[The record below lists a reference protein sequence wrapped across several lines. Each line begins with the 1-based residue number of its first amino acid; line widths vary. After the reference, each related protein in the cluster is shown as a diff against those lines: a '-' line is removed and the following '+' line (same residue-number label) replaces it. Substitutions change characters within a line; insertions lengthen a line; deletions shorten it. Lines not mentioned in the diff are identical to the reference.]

1 MASIT
6 SPLPRPAHPHRPPT
20 PRRAARAA
28 GPRHLRWALLLALSL
43 SLPSLPSAA
52 ATRSTPSAPSAP
64 SAPKSPA
71 IPEVWP
77 TPRHIEGGG
86 RQLIVPERV
95 VEVLGPDTDPAA
107 RRVVETALRAA
118 GADRIV
124 TVPAGERP
132 PAAGLTVF
140 VGGPGENPATKGALR
155 RLGVRSPAGLPA
167 EGYVL
172 ASGRHAGRALLALS
186 GTDTTGT
193 FYAAQT
199 LRQLLTGTRLPAVTV
214 RDWPTAKL
222 RGVIEG
228 FYGTPWTHAERL
240 SQLDFYGRTKQ
251 NVYVYSPKDD
261 PYLRERWRDEYPAAQ
276 LGRLR
281 ELVDRAAADHVRFTY
296 ALSPG
301 LSVCYSSA
309 DDITA
314 LVRKFASLYD
324 IGVRSF
330 AIPLDDI
337 SYTKWNC
344 AADKERFGSGG
355 RAAGAAQAHLLN
367 RVWEKFSAGRA
378 GLDPLEMVPTE
389 YSDLADT
396 PYKTALRDQLDPDV
410 VVEWTGIGVIA
421 PTITAA
427 QVRQAREV
435 YGHPILVWDNYP
447 VNDYVTSRL
456 LLGPY
461 TGREA
466 GVARAS
472 VGVTANPMVQ
482 AEASKLALFTS
493 AACLWN
499 PDSYEPRAAFLAS
512 VRDLAR
518 SAETGKAGSGEAGSG
533 EPKAA
538 KWLRILA
545 ENNYSSQLD
554 ATESP
559 TLTRLVAA
567 FRKAYEADSGLD
579 RATAALRSYFT
590 DMAATPAKLRA
601 HLANPGFLMETS
613 PWLDKLGS
621 YGGAGLTA
629 VDLLLAGK
637 RGDTEAVSTYWNRLR
652 GERKALDAVPQ
663 QVSPGVMDQF
673 LYTAMLQH
681 APDPGVDASS
691 APGSLSLEPGASE
704 TVTLRFSS
712 AETRTVTW
720 KLDVPDGVTASPAR
734 GTVTVPAGSGAS
746 ADVTLTGVTE
756 GVHSVVVSGS
766 GVLDRAMP
774 VRVTDGDGTPRAL
787 TANFSG
793 ASVSSIDL
801 SSGRSTDI
809 AVGDN
814 PGEVVVSADGRT
826 AYAANQGSDTV
837 SVIDV
842 ARGEVTATVAVGR
855 VPAGLA
861 LTPDGGT
868 LWVAN
873 YTDGTV
879 QPVDTGTLKAGS
891 AVTVGSGPENMAIT
905 PDGRTLYVAN
915 MHDNTVTP
923 VGLATREAGPAI
935 PVGPRPFDVVAAP
948 DGKRVYVSNSGGST
962 VTPIDT
968 ATDDTEPT
976 LLVSGQAYGLGLSPD
991 GRTLWVSPSTG
1002 DSVTPVDTVTGAPG
1016 AKVTVGR
1023 SAFDVGLDW
1032 DGRTAYVTTA
1042 DGNRL
1047 VPVDTA
1053 SGTAGAPL
1061 TTGAYPLAV
1070 ALTPVPV
1077 S

>member
-6 SPLPRPAHPHRPPT
+6 SFLPHS
-20 PRRAARAA
+20 RRL
-28 GPRHLRWALLLALSL
+28 PWALLLALSL
-43 SLPSLPSAA
+43 SLPSFPSS
-52 ATRSTPSAPSAP
+52 ATATAAP
-64 SAPKSPA
+64 SAPKTPSV
-71 IPEVWP
+71 PEVWP
-77 TPRHIEGGG
+77 TPRQIEGDG
-86 RQLIVPERV
+86 RRITVPDQV
-95 VEVLGPDTDPAA
+95 VEVVGPDTDPSA
-107 RRVVETALRAA
+107 REVVEAALRAA

-124 TVPAGERP
+124 TVPAGKRP
-132 PAAGLTVF
+132 PAAGLTVY
-140 VGGPGENPATKGALR
+140 VGGPDENPATEGALR
-155 RLGVRSPAGLPA
+155 RLGAGSPAGLPA

-172 ASGRHAGRALLALS
+172 ASGRGSGRALLALS
-186 GTDTTGT
+186 GADTTGT

-199 LRQLLTGTRLPAVTV
+199 LRQLLIGRQLPEVTV
-214 RDWPTAKL
+214 RDWPTAAL
-222 RGVIEG
+222 RGVVEG
-228 FYGTPWTHAERL
+228 FYGTPWSHAERL

-261 PYLRERWRDEYPAAQ
+261 PYLRERWRDEYPAA
-276 LGRLR
+276 RLAQVR
-281 ELVDRAAADHVRFTY
+281 ELVERAAANHVRFTY

-301 LSVCYSSA
+301 LSVCYSS
-309 DDITA
+309 DGDISA

-344 AADKERFGSGG
+344 AADEDRFGSGG
-355 RAAGAAQAHLLN
+355 GAAGTAQAHLLN
-367 RVWEKFSAGRA
+367 RVWEEFSAGRP

-396 PYKTALRDQLDPDV
+396 PYKKALRERLDPDV
-410 VVEWTGIGVIA
+410 VVEWTGVGVIA

-427 QVRQAREV
+427 QLRQAREV

-466 GVARAS
+466 GVARES

-493 AACLWN
+493 AAYLWN
-499 PDSYEPRAAFLAS
+499 ADAYDPRAAFLAA
-512 VRDLAR
+512 VRDLA
-518 SAETGKAGSGEAGSG
+518 GPG
-533 EPKAA
+533 AA
-538 KWLRILA
+538 KWLRIFA
-545 ENNYSSQLD
+545 ENSYSSQLD
-554 ATESP
+554 TTESP
-559 TLTRLVAA
+559 TLGKLIAA
-567 FRKAYEADSGLD
+567 FRTAYEEDSDLD
-579 RATAALRSYFT
+579 RASAALRSYFT
-590 DMAATPAKLRA
+590 DMAATPAELRA
-601 HLANPGFLMETS
+601 RLANPGFLKETS
-613 PWLDKLGS
+613 PWLDKTGA
-621 YGGAGLTA
+621 YGTAGLTA
-629 VDLLLAGK
+629 VDLLLAGR
-637 RGDTEAVSTYWNRLR
+637 RGDADAVSTYWNRLR
-652 GERKALDAVPQ
+652 SERKRLDAIPQ

-673 LYTAMLQH
+673 LYQAMLRH
-681 APDPGVDASS
+681 APDPGVDASF
-691 APGSLSLEPGASE
+691 APGSLALRPGASE
-704 TVTLRFSS
+704 TVRLRFSS
-712 AETRTVTW
+712 ATDRTVGW
-720 KLDVPDGVTASPAR
+720 KLDVPDGVTASPAE
-734 GTVTVPAGSGAS
+734 GTVSVTAGGDAS
-746 ADVTLTGVTE
+746 AEVTLTGVSE
-756 GVHSVVVSGS
+756 GVHSVVVSGA
-766 GVLDRAMP
+766 GVLDRALP

-801 SSGRSTDI
+801 SSGRSTQI
-809 AVGDN
+809 AVGAN
-814 PGEVVVSADGRT
+814 PGEVVTSADGRT
-826 AYAANQGSDTV
+826 AYAANQGSNSV

-842 ARGEVTATVAVGR
+842 ASGEVTATVAVGR

-879 QPVDTGTLKAGS
+879 QPVDTGTLEAGATV
-891 AVTVGSGPENMAIT
+891 AVGAGPENMAIT

-915 MHDNTVTP
+915 IHDNTVSP
-923 VGLATREAGPAI
+923 VDLGTRRAGAAI
-935 PVGPRPFDVVAAP
+935 PVGPRPFNVVAAP
-948 DGKRVYVSNSGGST
+948 DGKTVYVSNSGGST

-968 ATDDTEPT
+968 ASNDTGPT

-1002 DSVTPVDTVTGAPG
+1002 DYVTPVDTVTGAPG
-1016 AKVTVGR
+1016 EQITVGR

-1032 DGRTAYVTTA
+1032 DGGTAYVTTA

-1053 SGTAGAPL
+1053 TGTAGTPL

-1077 S
+1077 R

>member
-6 SPLPRPAHPHRPPT
+6 SLLPRS
-20 PRRAARAA
+20 RRL
-28 GPRHLRWALLLALSL
+28 PWALLLALSL
-43 SLPSLPSAA
+43 SLPSFPSAA
-52 ATRSTPSAPSAP
+52 AAPSAP
-64 SAPKSPA
+64 GPLSV
-71 IPEVWP
+71 PEVWP
-77 TPRHIEGGG
+77 TPRQIEGDG
-86 RQLIVPERV
+86 RRITVPDRV
-95 VEVLGPDTDPAA
+95 VEVVGPDTDPSA
-107 RRVVETALRAA
+107 REVVKAALRAA

-124 TVPAGERP
+124 TVPAGKRP
-132 PAAGLTVF
+132 PAAGLTVY
-140 VGGPGENPATKGALR
+140 VGGPDENPATRGALR
-155 RLGVRSPAGLPA
+155 RLGAGSPAGLPA

-172 ASGRHAGRALLALS
+172 ASGRSSGRALLALS

-199 LRQLLTGTRLPAVTV
+199 LRQLLAGGRLPEVTV
-214 RDWPTAKL
+214 RDWPTAAL
-222 RGVIEG
+222 RGVVEG
-228 FYGTPWTHAERL
+228 FYGTPWSHAERL

-261 PYLRERWRDEYPAAQ
+261 PYLRERWRDEYPAA
-276 LGRLR
+276 RLAQVR
-281 ELVDRAAADHVRFTY
+281 ELVERAAANHVRFTY

-301 LSVCYSSA
+301 LSVCYSSD
-309 DDITA
+309 DDISA

-344 AADKERFGSGG
+344 AADEERFGSGG
-355 RAAGAAQAHLLN
+355 GAAGSAQAHLLN
-367 RVWEKFSAGRA
+367 RVWEEFSAGRT

-396 PYKTALRDQLDPDV
+396 PYKKALRERLDPDV
-410 VVEWTGIGVIA
+410 VVEWTGVGVIA

-427 QVRQAREV
+427 QLRQAREV

-466 GVARAS
+466 GVARES

-493 AACLWN
+493 AAYLWN
-499 PDSYEPRAAFLAS
+499 ADAYDPRAAFLAS
-512 VRDLAR
+512 VRDLA
-518 SAETGKAGSGEAGSG
+518 GPG
-533 EPKAA
+533 AA

-545 ENNYSSQLD
+545 ENSYSSQLD
-554 ATESP
+554 TTESP
-559 TLTRLVAA
+559 TLGKLIAA
-567 FRKAYEADSGLD
+567 FRTAYEEGSGLD
-579 RATAALRSYFT
+579 RASAALRSYFT
-590 DMAATPAKLRA
+590 DMAATPAELRA
-601 HLANPGFLMETS
+601 RLANPGFLKETS
-613 PWLDKLGS
+613 PWLDKTGA
-621 YGGAGLTA
+621 YGTAGLTA
-629 VDLLLAGK
+629 VDLLLAGR
-637 RGDTEAVSTYWNRLR
+637 RGDADAVSTYWNRLR
-652 GERKALDAVPQ
+652 SERKALDAIPQ

-673 LYTAMLQH
+673 LYQAMLRH
-681 APDPGVDASS
+681 APDPGVDASF
-691 APGSLSLEPGASE
+691 APGSLSLKPGASGA
-704 TVTLRFSS
+704 VALRFSS
-712 AETRTVTW
+712 AEARTVTW
-720 KLDVPDGVTASPAR
+720 KLDLPDGVTASPAE
-734 GTVTVPAGSGAS
+734 GTVTVPAGGSAS
-746 ADVTLTGVTE
+746 AEVTLTGVSE
-756 GVHSVVVSGS
+756 GVHSVVVSGA
-766 GVLDRAMP
+766 GVLDRALP

-801 SSGRSTDI
+801 SSGRSTEI
-809 AVGDN
+809 AVGAN
-814 PGEVVVSADGRT
+814 PGEVVTSADGRT
-826 AYAANQGSDTV
+826 AYAANQGSNSV

-842 ARGEVTATVAVGR
+842 TSGEVTATVSVGR

-861 LTPDGGT
+861 LTPDGDT

-879 QPVDTGTLKAGS
+879 QPVDTGTLRAG
-891 AVTVGSGPENMAIT
+891 ATVAVGSGPENMAIT

-915 MHDNTVTP
+915 IHDNTVSP
-923 VGLATREAGPAI
+923 VDLGTRRAGAAI
-935 PVGPRPFDVVAAP
+935 PVGPRPFNVVAAP
-948 DGKRVYVSNSGGST
+948 DGKTVYVSNSGGST

-968 ATDDTEPT
+968 ASNDTGPT

-1002 DSVTPVDTVTGAPG
+1002 DYVTPVDTVTGAPG
-1016 AKVTVGR
+1016 EQITVGR

-1032 DGRTAYVTTA
+1032 DGGTAYVTTA
-1042 DGNRL
+1042 DGNEL
-1047 VPVDTA
+1047 VPVDTV
-1053 SGTAGAPL
+1053 SGTAGTPL
-1061 TTGAYPLAV
+1061 PTGAYPLAV

-1077 S
+1077 P

>member
-6 SPLPRPAHPHRPPT
+6 SFLPRS
-20 PRRAARAA
+20 
-28 GPRHLRWALLLALSL
+28 LRLPWALLLALSL

-52 ATRSTPSAPSAP
+52 AAAP
-64 SAPKSPA
+64 SAPKTPSV
-71 IPEVWP
+71 PEVWP
-77 TPRHIEGGG
+77 TPRQIEGDG
-86 RQLIVPERV
+86 RRFPVPDRV
-95 VEVLGPDTDPAA
+95 VEVVGPGTDPSA
-107 RRVVETALRAA
+107 RRVVEAALRAA

-124 TVPAGERP
+124 TVPAGKRP
-132 PAAGLTVF
+132 PPAGLTVY
-140 VGGPGENPATKGALR
+140 VGGPGENPATAGALR
-155 RLGVRSPAGLPA
+155 RLGVGSPAGLPA

-172 ASGRHAGRALLALS
+172 ASGRGSGRTLLALS

-199 LRQLLTGTRLPAVTV
+199 LRQLLTGGHLPEVTV
-214 RDWPTAKL
+214 RDWPTAAL

-228 FYGTPWTHAERL
+228 FYGTPWSHAERL

-261 PYLRERWRDEYPAAQ
+261 PYLRERWRDEYPADRLAQ
-276 LGRLR
+276 LRA
-281 ELVDRAAADHVRFTY
+281 LVERATANHVRFTY

-301 LSVCYSSA
+301 LSVCYSS
-309 DDITA
+309 DGDITS

-344 AADKERFGSGG
+344 AADEERFGSGG
-355 RAAGAAQAHLLN
+355 GAAGAAQAHLLN
-367 RVWEKFSAGRA
+367 RVWEEFSAGRP

-396 PYKTALRDQLDPDV
+396 PYKKALRERLDPDV
-410 VVEWTGIGVIA
+410 VVEWTGVGVIA

-427 QVRQAREV
+427 QLRQAREV

-466 GVARAS
+466 GVARES

-482 AEASKLALFTS
+482 AEASRLALFTS
-493 AACLWN
+493 AAYLWN
-499 PDSYEPRAAFLAS
+499 ADAYDPRAAFLAS
-512 VRDLAR
+512 VRDLA
-518 SAETGKAGSGEAGSG
+518 GPG
-533 EPKAA
+533 AA
-538 KWLRILA
+538 PWLRIFA
-545 ENNYSSQLD
+545 ENSYSSQLD
-554 ATESP
+554 ATEAP
-559 TLTRLVAA
+559 TLSKLLAA
-567 FRKAYEADSGLD
+567 FHEAYEEDSGLD
-579 RATAALRSYFT
+579 GAAGALRSYFT
-590 DMAATPAKLRA
+590 DMAATPARLRA
-601 HLANPGFLMETS
+601 RLANPGFLKETS

-621 YGGAGLTA
+621 YGTAGLTA
-629 VDLLLAGK
+629 VDLLLAGR
-637 RGDTEAVSTYWNRLR
+637 RGDADAVSTYWNRLR
-652 GERKALDAVPQ
+652 SERKALDAIPQ

-673 LYTAMLQH
+673 LYQAMLRH
-681 APDPGVDASS
+681 APDPGVDASFV
-691 APGSLSLEPGASE
+691 PGSLSLEPGTSQA
-704 TVTLRFSS
+704 VVLRFSS
-712 AETRTVTW
+712 TAEARTVTW
-720 KLDVPDGVTASPAR
+720 KLDVPDGVTASPVE
-734 GTVTVPAGSGAS
+734 GTVSVTAGGSAS
-746 ADVTLTGVTE
+746 ADVTFTGVTE

-766 GVLDRAMP
+766 GVLDRAIP
-774 VRVTDGDGTPRAL
+774 VQVTDGEGSSRAL

-801 SSGRSTDI
+801 SSGTSTDI
-809 AVGDN
+809 AVGAN

-826 AYAANQGSDTV
+826 AYAANQGSNSV

-842 ARGEVTATVAVGR
+842 ARGEVTATVGVGR

-879 QPVDTGTLKAGS
+879 QPVDTGTLEAG
-891 AVTVGSGPENMAIT
+891 ATVAVGSGPENMAIT

-915 MHDNTVTP
+915 IHDNSVSP
-923 VGLATREAGPAI
+923 VDLGTRKAGAPI
-935 PVGPRPFDVVAAP
+935 PVGPRPFNVVAAP
-948 DGKRVYVSNSGGST
+948 DGKTVYVSNSGGST

-968 ATDDTEPT
+968 ATNDTEPT
-976 LLVSGQAYGLGLSPD
+976 LLVSGQAYGLALSPD

-1002 DSVTPVDTVTGAPG
+1002 DYVTPIDTVAGAPG
-1016 AKVTVGR
+1016 RQITVGR
-1023 SAFDVGLDW
+1023 SAFDVALDW
-1032 DGRTAYVTTA
+1032 NGSTAYVTTA
-1042 DGNRL
+1042 DAGEL
-1047 VPVDTA
+1047 VPIATA
-1053 SGTAGAPL
+1053 TGTVGAAL
-1061 TTGAYPLAV
+1061 KTAAYPLAAAV
-1070 ALTPVPV
+1070 TPVPV
-1077 S
+1077 P

>member
-6 SPLPRPAHPHRPPT
+6 PRLPRPERPHRPPT
-20 PRRAARAA
+20 SPTTRRPRKAR
-28 GPRHLRWALLLALSL
+28 RLRWALLLALSL

-52 ATRSTPSAPSAP
+52 AAPSAAKP
-64 SAPKSPA
+64 PPV
-71 IPEVWP
+71 PEVWP
-77 TPRHIEGGG
+77 TPRHIEGGE
-86 RQLIVPERV
+86 RQLAVPGRV
-95 VEVLGPDTDPAA
+95 VEVVGPDTDPAA
-107 RRVVETALRAA
+107 RRVVEAALRAA

-132 PAAGLTVF
+132 PAAGLTVY
-140 VGGPGENPATKGALR
+140 VGGPGENPATEGALR
-155 RLGVRSPAGLPA
+155 RLGVKSPAGLPA

-199 LRQLLTGTRLPAVTV
+199 LRQLLTRKRLPEVTV

-240 SQLDFYGRTKQ
+240 RQLDFYGRTKQ

-261 PYLRERWRDEYPAAQ
+261 PYLRERWRDAYPAAQ

-281 ELVDRAAADHVRFTY
+281 ELVDRAAAHHVRFTY

-309 DDITA
+309 DDVTA

-344 AADKERFGSGG
+344 AADEEKFGSGG
-355 RAAGAAQAHLLN
+355 GAAGAAQAQLLN
-367 RVWEKFSAGRA
+367 RVWEEFSAGRT
-378 GLDPLEMVPTE
+378 GLQPLEMVPTE

-396 PYKTALRDQLDPDV
+396 PYKKALRERLDPDV
-410 VVEWTGIGVIA
+410 VVEWTGVGVIA

-427 QVRQAREV
+427 QLRQAREV

-466 GVARAS
+466 DVARES

-493 AACLWN
+493 AAYLWN
-499 PDSYEPRAAFLAS
+499 ADAYDPRAAFLAS
-512 VRDLAR
+512 VRDLA
-518 SAETGKAGSGEAGSG
+518 GPG
-533 EPKAA
+533 AA
-538 KWLRILA
+538 KWLRIFA
-545 ENNYSSQLD
+545 ENSYSSQLD

-559 TLTRLVAA
+559 TLTKLVAD
-567 FRKAYEADSGLD
+567 FREAYEEDSGLD
-579 RATAALRSYFT
+579 RAAAALRSYFT
-590 DMAATPAKLRA
+590 DMAATPSKLRGR
-601 HLANPGFLMETS
+601 LANPGFLKETS

-637 RGDTEAVSTYWNRLR
+637 RGDAEAVSTYWNRLR
-652 GERKALDAVPQ
+652 SERKALDAVPQ

-673 LYTAMLQH
+673 LYSAMLQH
-681 APDPGVDASS
+681 APDPGVDASF
-691 APGSLSLEPGASE
+691 APGSLSLKPGASG
-704 TVTLRFSS
+704 TATLRFSS
-712 AETRTVTW
+712 SAEARTVTW
-720 KLDVPDGVTASPAR
+720 KLDVPDGVTASPAE
-734 GTVTVPAGSGAS
+734 GTVTVPAGGSAS
-746 ADVTLTGVTE
+746 ATVTVTGVAE

-766 GVLDRAMP
+766 GVLDRAIP

-801 SSGRSTDI
+801 SSGKSTDI
-809 AVGDN
+809 AVGNN
-814 PGEVVVSADGRT
+814 PGDVVVSADGRT
-826 AYAANQGSDTV
+826 AYAANQGSDSV

-842 ARGEVTATVAVGR
+842 ARGTVTGTVAVGR

-861 LTPDGGT
+861 VTPDGGT

-879 QPVDTGTLKAGS
+879 QPVDTGTLKAG
-891 AVTVGSGPENMAIT
+891 ATVTVGSGPENMAIT

-915 MHDNTVTP
+915 IHDNTVTP
-923 VGLATREAGPAI
+923 VDLDTRKAGAAI
-935 PVGPRPFDVVAAP
+935 PVGPRPFNVVAAP

-968 ATDDTEPT
+968 ATNDTEPT

-1002 DSVTPVDTVTGAPG
+1002 DHVTPVDTVTGAPG

-1032 DGRTAYVTTA
+1032 DGGTAYVTTA

-1077 S
+1077 P